1 MTAYTPTTIEQVVVS
16 LGYSQIT
23 SAMLMDVIV
32 ETVNDKMDWNADTPG
47 ITSWD
52 VLDGIKAVIDNKPQ
66 DFGDEFAARVW
77 EALSYTPDPFNR
89 GG

>member
-1 MTAYTPTTIEQVVVS
+1 MTAYTPTTIEQKVTA
-16 LGYSQIT
+16 LGYSPLT
-23 SAMLMDVIV
+23 SSMLLDLILD
-32 ETVNDKMDWNADTPG
+32 TVNDKMDWNADTLG

-77 EALSYTPDPFNR
+77 EALSYTPDPFAPY
-89 GG
+89 

>member
-1 MTAYTPTTIEQVVVS
+1 MTTTIDQCIVS
-16 LGYSQIT
+16 LGYSPNT
-23 SAMLMDVIV
+23 SAMLLNIV
-32 ETVNDKMDWNADTPG
+32 TDYTTEMLLK
-47 ITSWD
+47 WD

-77 EALSYTPDPFNR
+77 EALSFTPDPFNR